1 MYATTMPFSHPRSV
15 AAGSLYQRVGVETGV
30 DSATPHRLV
39 AMLFDGLCESIMLA
53 RAAMHARDVEK
64 KGRAITRAVRIVDE
78 GLKAALDA
86 RAGGTLSR
94 DLSDLYDYLALRLTQ
109 ANLRDDEKLLDEC
122 QRLIDPVREAWAAIA
137 PGAAGSQR

>member
-1 MYATTMPFSHPRSV
+1 MYANAMPFSHPRPPV
-15 AAGSLYQRVGVETGV
+15 AGSLYHRVGVETGV
-30 DSATPHRLV
+30 DGASPHRLV
-39 AMLFDGLCESIMLA
+39 AMLFDGLCESITLA
-53 RAAMHARDVEK
+53 RAAMRAGDVEK

-122 QRLIDPVREAWAAIA
+122 QRLVDPVREAWAAIA
-137 PGAAGSQR
+137 PDAAGSPR